1 MISILLP
8 VCIVIAVF
16 MIVIL
21 LNQLVRFIWDIADEK
36 KHVKRTI
43 RLFFNIREMLDCVRI
58 SKIVVKRKKVII
70 YSENCGIVIGKKGE
84 LINLLKSTLDANY
97 GIKEVILKEYSPYYS

>member
-8 VCIVIAVF
+8 ICIVIAVF

-21 LNQLVRFIWDIADEK
+21 LNKLIRFVWDIIDEK
-36 KHVKRTI
+36 KHIKRTI
-43 RLFFNIREMLDCVRI
+43 KLFYNIREMLNCVRI

-70 YSENCGIVIGKKGE
+70 YSDNCGIVIGKKGE
-84 LINLLKSTLDANY
+84 LIDLLESIFSVNY
-97 GIKEVILKEYSPYYS
+97 GIKKVILKEYSPYYS